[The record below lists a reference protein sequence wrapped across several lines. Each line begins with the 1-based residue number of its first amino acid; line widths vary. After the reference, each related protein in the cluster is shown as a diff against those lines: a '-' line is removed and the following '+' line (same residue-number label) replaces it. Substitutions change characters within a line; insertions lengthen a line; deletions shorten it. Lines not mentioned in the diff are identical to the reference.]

1 MQKAVIAF
9 AGLFLFTTALSA
21 QTGAKKA
28 TSPTQRRAAAK
39 TAAPAIKLDQPPGL
53 YAVFETTMGR
63 IVCRLFPDQAPETV
77 KNFVGLARGTKRW
90 YDMKKQAW
98 TVRRYYDGLTFH
110 RVIPNFMIQGGDQL
124 GNGTG
129 GVGYKFKDEFSPDLK
144 FDTPGKLAMANSGPN
159 TNGAQFFITVAP
171 TEWLNNHH
179 TIFGEVVEGQG
190 IANAIAETPRD
201 SNDKPNTPVVIKR
214 VEIVDTR
221 PPAAAAPKKTAAAA
235 KKTTSTKETK

>member
-1 MQKAVIAF
+1 MRKAIITF
-9 AGLFLFTTALSA
+9 LGIFLFTAALSA
-21 QTGAKKA
+21 QTGAKTT
-28 TSPTQRRAAAK
+28 TSPAQHKPGAEAAAF
-39 TAAPAIKLDQPPGL
+39 TIKLDQPPGL

-63 IVCRLFPDQAPETV
+63 IVCRLFPDQAPEAV
-77 KNFVGLARGTKRW
+77 KNFVGLASGTKRW

-98 TVRRYYDGLTFH
+98 AVRRYYDGLTFH

-129 GVGYKFKDEFSPDLK
+129 GVGYNFKDEFSPGLR
-144 FDTPGKLAMANSGPN
+144 FDAPGKLAMANSGPN

-190 IANAIAETPRD
+190 IANAISQVPRD
-201 SNDKPNTPVVIKR
+201 SNDKPNTPVVMTR

-221 PPAAAAPKKTAAAA
+221 PPAAAPPKKAAEAA
-235 KKTTSTKETK
+235 KETTSTKETK